1 LVEQQ
6 TRVRES
12 TAGDERRLHRLRTR
26 YRTLLAFAVGLLAI
40 GLVLTV
46 TAFALVLR
54 GSDDEPRGTTLVR
67 QVADQLARAG
77 VGCEDF
83 DGAQPSAKAIAQE
96 ARCTTKFG
104 PLRIV
109 VYRSPQ
115 ALNALQAI
123 TLGYQCLAAAWRGET
138 KLVSVFNGLVRLA
151 LPDDNLTAA
160 QAYRRA
166 YGGKVET
173 TDCTAAPPTTA
184 APPVEPPAEPTPEPA
199 PEPEPTPEPA
209 PQ

>member
-1 LVEQQ
+1 
-6 TRVRES
+6 
-12 TAGDERRLHRLRTR
+12 LRTR
-26 YRTLLAFAVGLLAI
+26 YHTLLACAVGLLAI

-83 DGAQPSAKAIAQE
+83 NGAQPTAKAIAQE

-109 VYRSPQ
+109 VYRNEQ
-115 ALNALQAI
+115 ALHDLQLF
-123 TLGYQCLAAAWRGET
+123 TLGYQCLAAAGRGDT

-173 TDCTAAPPTTA
+173 TDCTAPPPTTPTTA
-184 APPVEPPAEPTPEPA
+184 APVPPAEAPAEPPAEPTPEPA
-199 PEPEPTPEPA
+199 PAPGAVPEPP

>member
-1 LVEQQ
+1 MVEQQ

-12 TAGDERRLHRLRTR
+12 TAGDERRLHKLRTR

-40 GLVLTV
+40 GLALTV
-46 TAFALVLR
+46 TAFALVLQ
-54 GSDDEPRGTTLVR
+54 GGDEEPSGTTLVR

-83 DGAQPSAKAIAQE
+83 NGVQPTAKAIVQE

-109 VYRSPQ
+109 VYRNEQ
-115 ALNALQAI
+115 ALHDLQLI
-123 TLGYQCLAAAWRGET
+123 TLGYQCLAAAGRGDT
-138 KLVSVFNGLVRLA
+138 KLVSVFNDVVRLA

-173 TDCTAAPPTTA
+173 TDCSAAPPTTPTTA

-199 PEPEPTPEPA
+199 PEPA